1 VSRLWKRAFGLVGLA
16 AAVVGVTAKT
26 AGAGD
31 DDRARAE
38 ALAVAA
44 KASPSAERLV
54 AEPLA
59 KAEDALRR
67 ADQARKTGDS
77 PHAALLDG
85 LGREWAETAQTLLLA
100 QQAEQRAADLQRRT
114 AELESKTTRA
124 RSLLEE
130 TVARRGR
137 ARSSLDALDAT
148 ADGGVGRDGGRP

>member
-1 VSRLWKRAFGLVGLA
+1 L
-16 AAVVGVTAKT
+16 VGVTAQT

-38 ALAVAA
+38 ALVAAA
-44 KASPSAERLV
+44 KASPSADRLV
-54 AEPLA
+54 GEPLT

-67 ADQARKTGDS
+67 ADQARRSGDS

-100 QQAEQRAADLQRRT
+100 QQAERRAVDLERQT
-114 AELESKTTRA
+114 AELDSKTTRA
-124 RSLLEE
+124 RALLEE

-137 ARSSLDALDAT
+137 AQASL
-148 ADGGVGRDGGRP
+148 DGGRP